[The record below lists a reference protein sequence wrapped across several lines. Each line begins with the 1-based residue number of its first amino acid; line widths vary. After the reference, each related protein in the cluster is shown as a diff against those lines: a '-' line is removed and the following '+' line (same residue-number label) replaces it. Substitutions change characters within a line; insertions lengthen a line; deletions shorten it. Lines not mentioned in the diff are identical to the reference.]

1 MDSQVLIIGAGP
13 VGLTMAIELGRRGIN
28 VLLVDKRSGFGK
40 LPKMERCNA
49 RTMENFRRMGI
60 SAPIRAAGL
69 DNDMPMDIFIC
80 LENLVNP
87 PLVHHTYASVS
98 ALCAEYQATTD
109 GSTAAEPYQLISQ
122 YTLEPLLRDLAE
134 RYDNVR
140 IVFGHELVDFTQD
153 DTGVTAQLRLA
164 DGTVTEARTEY
175 LVGCDGASS
184 AVRERLGFML
194 EGESLLQMR
203 QALFYSE
210 DLLERIP
217 IGVGRH
223 YHIADDTNSF
233 MIVQD
238 DKKHFSLHATVASDE
253 KMASLFERIVGFPIK
268 YEQLYV
274 GGWRQRLMLANRYSD
289 HRVFLAGDS
298 AHLVIPT
305 GGLGMN
311 TGHADAV
318 DLSWKLAAVLRGWG
332 GPALLDSYEAE
343 RRPIGA
349 RNIAASRRA
358 AKGRRAWREQWRAEI
373 AEDSP
378 AGEAVRIQVIAVAER
393 EQRWS
398 NDLYGIELGYQ
409 YTNSQILME
418 NGGGT
423 TMADIESGFV
433 YRPVVQV
440 GYRLPN
446 TWMRDGRSIQDVIG
460 DEYALIVNKSEPPRL
475 DLLEKEF
482 RRIGAPLRVV
492 LLDTT
497 EAIGVYGNDL
507 LLVRP
512 DLHIAWRAAELPDD
526 PAHLVATLTG
536 NYSKSS
542 PEGFVS
548 SHRNRP

>member
-1 MDSQVLIIGAGP
+1 MPTSEIMESQVLIAGAGP
-13 VGLTMAIELGRRGIN
+13 VGLTMALELGRRGIS
-28 VLLVDKRSGFGK
+28 VLLVDKRPGFGK

-69 DNDMPMDIFIC
+69 DNDMPMDVYIC
-80 LENLVNP
+80 LENIVNP
-87 PLVHHTYASVS
+87 PLLHHKYASVNQ
-98 ALCAEYQATTD
+98 LCAEYRATTD

-122 YTLEPLLRDLAE
+122 YTLEPLLRDLAK
-134 RYDNVR
+134 RYHNVR
-140 IVFGHELVDFTQD
+140 IVFDHELVDFTQD
-153 DTGVTAQLRLA
+153 GTGVTARIRLA
-164 DGTVTEARTEY
+164 DGTVVDARADY

-184 AVRERLGFML
+184 TVRERLGFVL
-194 EGESLLQMR
+194 EGDTLLKMR
-203 QALFYSE
+203 QALFYCE

-223 YHIADDTNSF
+223 YHIADSTNSF

-238 DKKHFSLHATVASDE
+238 DKKHFSLHATVDSDE
-253 KMASLFERIVGFPIK
+253 KMAPLFERIVGFPIK
-268 YEQLYV
+268 YRQLYV
-274 GGWRQRLMLANRYSD
+274 GGWRQRLMLANRYRD
-289 HRVFLAGDS
+289 RRVFLAGDS

-332 GPALLDSYEAE
+332 GAALLDSYEAE

-358 AKGRRAWREQWRAEI
+358 ATGRRAWRQEWGPEI
-373 AEDSP
+373 AENSP
-378 AGEAVRIQVIAVAER
+378 AGEAVRARVTAVAER

-409 YTNSQILME
+409 YTNSPILMQTGHAS
-418 NGGGT
+418 N
-423 TMADIESGFV
+423 MADVESGFT

-446 TWMRDGRSIQDVIG
+446 TWMSDGRSIQDVIG
-460 DEYALIVNKSEPPRL
+460 DEYALIVKDAPPRL
-475 DLLEKEF
+475 HLLEEEF
-482 RRIGAPLRVV
+482 RRIGAPFSVIR
-492 LLDTT
+492 LDTA
-497 EAIGVYGNDL
+497 EAAAVYGNEL

-512 DLHIAWRAAELPDD
+512 DLHIAWRAAEIPEH
-526 PAHLVATLTG
+526 PAHLVATVTG
-536 NYSKSS
+536 NQTKDA
-542 PEGFVS
+542 
-548 SHRNRP
+548 

>member
-13 VGLTMAIELGRRGIN
+13 VGLTMALELGRRGIN

-69 DNDMPMDIFIC
+69 DNDMPMDVFIC
-80 LENLVNP
+80 LENIVNP
-87 PLVHHTYASVS
+87 PLIHHSYASVNT
-98 ALCAEYQATTD
+98 LRAEYQASTD
-109 GSTAAEPYQLISQ
+109 GSMAAEPYQLISQ
-122 YTLEPLLRDLAE
+122 YTLEPLLRDLAK
-134 RYDNVR
+134 RYENVR

-153 DTGVTAQLRLA
+153 DTGVTARLRLA
-164 DGTVTEARTEY
+164 DGTVTEARAAY
-175 LVGCDGASS
+175 LVGCDGAASM
-184 AVRERLGFML
+184 VRERLGFVL
-194 EGESLLQMR
+194 EGDSLLEMR
-203 QALFYSE
+203 QALFYCE

-223 YHIADDTNSF
+223 YHIADSTNSF

-238 DKKHFSLHATVASDE
+238 DKKHFSMHATVDSDD
-253 KMASLFERIVGFPIK
+253 KMAPLFERIVGFPIK
-268 YEQLYV
+268 YKQLYV
-274 GGWRQRLMLANRYSD
+274 GGWRQRLMLANRYRD
-289 HRVFLAGDS
+289 GRVFLAGDS

-332 GPALLDSYEAE
+332 GPALLDSYEVE

-358 AKGRRAWREQWRAEI
+358 ATGRRAWRQQWRPEI

-378 AGEAVRIQVIAVAER
+378 AGEAVRTQVVTVAER

-409 YTNSQILME
+409 YTNSPILIGA
-418 NGGGT
+418 NDASK
-423 TMADIESGFV
+423 MADVESGFT
-433 YRPVVQV
+433 YRPVIEV

-446 TWMRDGRSIQDVIG
+446 TWMSDGRSIQDVIG
-460 DEYALIVNKSEPPRL
+460 DEYALIVNKNEPPCL

-482 RRIGAPLRVV
+482 QRIGAAFRVV
-492 LLDTT
+492 QPDTA
-497 EAIGVYGNDL
+497 EAIAVYGNDL

-512 DLHIAWRAAELPDD
+512 DLHIAWQAAEIPKD
-526 PAHLVATLTG
+526 PAHLVATITG
-536 NYSKSS
+536 N
-542 PEGFVS
+542 
-548 SHRNRP
+548 

>member
-13 VGLTMAIELGRRGIN
+13 VGLTMALELGRRGVN

-69 DNDMPMDIFIC
+69 DNDMPMDVFIC
-80 LENLVNP
+80 LENIVNP
-87 PLVHHTYASVS
+87 ALIHHSYASVNKLR
-98 ALCAEYQATTD
+98 AQYRATTD
-109 GSTAAEPYQLISQ
+109 GSMAAEPYQLISQ
-122 YTLEPLLRDLAE
+122 YTLEPLLHDLSK
-134 RYDNVR
+134 RYDNIR
-140 IVFGHELVDFTQD
+140 IVFDHELVDFTQD

-164 DGTVTEARTEY
+164 DGTITESRANY

-184 AVRERLGFML
+184 TVRERLGFVL
-194 EGESLLQMR
+194 EGDSLLEMR
-203 QALFYSE
+203 QALFYCE

-217 IGVGRH
+217 IGIGRH
-223 YHIADDTNSF
+223 YHIADSTNSF

-238 DKKHFSLHATVASDE
+238 DKKHFSMHATVDSDE
-253 KMASLFERIVGFPIK
+253 KMAPLFERIVGFPIK
-268 YEQLYV
+268 YKQLYV
-274 GGWRQRLMLANRYSD
+274 GGWRQRLMLANRYRD

-318 DLSWKLAAVLRGWG
+318 DLSWKLAAVLHGWG

-358 AKGRRAWREQWRAEI
+358 ATGRRAWRQQWRPEI
-373 AEDSP
+373 TEDSP
-378 AGEAVRIQVIAVAER
+378 AGEAVRNQVIMVAER

-409 YTNSQILME
+409 YTNSPILMGA
-418 NGGGT
+418 NDASS
-423 TMADIESGFV
+423 MADVESGFT
-433 YRPVVQV
+433 YRPVIQV

-446 TWMRDGRSIQDVIG
+446 TWMSDGRSIQDIIG
-460 DEYALIVNKSEPPRL
+460 DEYALVVNRKNDIPYL

-482 RRIGAPLRVV
+482 WRIGAAFSVV
-492 LLDTT
+492 ELDTT
-497 EAIGVYGNDL
+497 EALAVYRSDL

-512 DLHIAWRAAELPDD
+512 DLHIAWQAAEIPKD
-526 PAHLVATLTG
+526 PAHLVATITG
-536 NYSKSS
+536 NCSK
-542 PEGFVS
+542 
-548 SHRNRP
+548 NT

>member
-1 MDSQVLIIGAGP
+1 MDSQVLIAGAGP
-13 VGLTMAIELGRRGIN
+13 VGLTMAIELGRRGIK

-69 DNDMPMDIFIC
+69 DNDMPMDVFIC
-80 LENLVNP
+80 LENIVNP
-87 PLVHHTYASVS
+87 PLIHHAYASVN
-98 ALCAEYQATTD
+98 ALRAKYHATTD

-122 YTLEPLLRDLAE
+122 YTLEPLLRDLSK
-134 RYDNVR
+134 RYDNVQ
-140 IVFGHELVDFTQD
+140 IVFHHELIDFTQD
-153 DTGVTAQLRLA
+153 ETGVTAQLRLA
-164 DGTVTEARTEY
+164 DGTVAEARADY

-184 AVRERLGFML
+184 TVRERLGFVL

-217 IGVGRH
+217 IGIGRH
-223 YHIADDTNSF
+223 YHIADGTNSF

-238 DKKHFSLHATVASDE
+238 DKKHFSMHATIPSDE
-253 KMASLFERIVGFPIK
+253 KMAPLFERIVGFPIK
-268 YEQLYV
+268 YKQLYE
-274 GGWRQRLMLANRYSD
+274 GGWQQRLMLANHYRNR
-289 HRVFLAGDS
+289 RVFLAGDS

-318 DLSWKLAAVLRGWG
+318 DLSWKLAAVLHGWG

-358 AKGRRAWREQWRAEI
+358 AKGRRQWRQQWRPEI
-373 AEDSP
+373 TEDSP
-378 AGEAVRIQVIAVAER
+378 AGEAIRAQVIAVAER

-409 YTNSQILME
+409 YTNSPILVGASE
-418 NGGGT
+418 GT
-423 TMADIESGFV
+423 DMADVESGFS

-446 TWMRDGRSIQDVIG
+446 TWMSDGRSIQDVIG
-460 DEYALIVNKSEPPRL
+460 DEYALIVNKNNPPHL

-482 RRIGAPLRVV
+482 RRIGASLCVV
-492 LLDTT
+492 QLDTV
-497 EAIGVYGNDL
+497 EAVAVYGNDL
-507 LLVRP
+507 LLLRP
-512 DLHIAWRAAELPDD
+512 DLHIAWQGPELPEN
-526 PAHLVATLTG
+526 PALLVATVTG
-536 NYSKSS
+536 NHSKTT
-542 PEGFVS
+542 
-548 SHRNRP
+548 

>member
-13 VGLTMAIELGRRGIN
+13 VGLTMAVELGRRGIH
-28 VLLVDKRSGFGK
+28 VLLVDKRPGFGK

-60 SAPIRAAGL
+60 AAAIRTAGL
-69 DNDMPMDIFIC
+69 DNDMPMDVFIC
-80 LENLVNP
+80 LDNVVNP
-87 PLVHHTYASVS
+87 PLVHHPYASVR
-98 ALCAEYQATTD
+98 ALCATYQATTD

-122 YTLEPLLRDLAE
+122 YTLEPLLCEVAQRHGH
-134 RYDNVR
+134 VR
-140 IVFGHELVDFTQD
+140 ILFGHELVDFTQD
-153 DTGVTAQLRLA
+153 EMGVTARICLA
-164 DGTVTEARTEY
+164 DGTATEARTDY

-184 AVRERLGFML
+184 TVRERLSFIL
-194 EGESLLQMR
+194 EGESLLHMR

-210 DLLERIP
+210 DMLDRIP

-233 MIVQD
+233 LIVQD
-238 DKKHFSLHATVASDE
+238 DKKHFSLHATVDSDE
-253 KMASLFERIVGFPIK
+253 QMAPLFERLVGFPIM
-268 YEQLYV
+268 YQQLFV
-274 GGWRQRLMLANRYSD
+274 GGWQQRLMLANQYRD
-289 HRVFLAGDS
+289 RRVFLAGDS

-332 GPALLDSYEAE
+332 GPALLDSYQAE

-358 AKGRRAWREQWRAEI
+358 ARGRRAWRQQWRPEI
-373 AEDSP
+373 AENSP
-378 AGEAVRIQVIAVAER
+378 SGEAVRSQIIAVAER

-409 YTNSQILME
+409 YTNSPILMRLGE
-418 NGGGT
+418 DT
-423 TMADIESGFV
+423 TNVADDVESGFA
-433 YRPVVQV
+433 YLPIAQV

-446 TWMRDGRSIQDVIG
+446 TWMSDGRSIQDVIG
-460 DEYALIVNKSEPPRL
+460 DEYALIVDKNDFPGL
-475 DLLEKEF
+475 DRLEKEF
-482 RRIGAPLRVV
+482 RHAGAPFRVV

-497 EAIGVYGNDL
+497 AAIAVYGSDL

-526 PAHLVATLTG
+526 PARLVATVTG
-536 NYSKSS
+536 NHGKN
-542 PEGFVS
+542 P
-548 SHRNRP
+548 